1 MAGNLYDVITTIV
14 AGGLLGTLGQ
24 GIRMAVGLK
33 KLSDTNRASGGAET
47 DINGARL
54 LLSLFI
60 GFVAGALFLL
70 IKDDTEFNKE
80 LLFTVIAA
88 GYSGADFIE
97 GFFNTYVAKIGN
109 TTSPSPS
116 GNSTTPGLM
125 PNDGN
130 PNSFSGD
137 EREDEPTTNL

>member
-1 MAGNLYDVITTIV
+1 MAGNLYDVITTII

-70 IKDDTEFNKE
+70 IKDDTEINKE

-109 TTSPSPS
+109 TSSPSTPI
-116 GNSTTPGLM
+116 NNTTSGLM

-130 PNSFSGD
+130 PSSFSGD

>member
-1 MAGNLYDVITTIV
+1 MAGNLYDVITTII

-70 IKDDTEFNKE
+70 IKDDTEINKE

-109 TTSPSPS
+109 TSSPSNPI
-116 GNSTTPGLM
+116 NNTTSGLM

-130 PNSFSGD
+130 PSSFSGD

>member
-1 MAGNLYDVITTIV
+1 MAGNLYDVITTII

-70 IKDDTEFNKE
+70 IKDDTEINKE

-109 TTSPSPS
+109 TNSPSPQ
-116 GNSTTPGLM
+116 GNITPGLV
-125 PNDGN
+125 PNDSN
-130 PNSFSGD
+130 PTSFSGD